1 MNIFKKNPGRGF
13 AKTFAVLTACFIFS
27 SCVTSITANIERP
40 AELDLGGANRI
51 AVIPFQTSDNEK
63 YNDSH
68 SDRSGS
74 ILLAIGGFIFDAM
87 QPSPNEGV
95 QKDIAEYITGHLTE
109 AVNSSNYFKMVEPQ
123 KVLSALKENKT
134 VPTDVYLT
142 GKIRA
147 LKTDI
152 DEDKKTVEKTDSN
165 GNKTTS
171 VEWSYCKTVETTV
184 SYSVVSAK
192 DNIVIG
198 TREKTLKK
206 SSSYYSS
213 RRSLPDEMD
222 LLKSELDSLISKIM
236 HEIQPY
242 TITKKLDLLKDKSK
256 DDRMK
261 KANDYAKDGKLN
273 DALKIY
279 KSVYKEN
286 KNFEA
291 GYNAA
296 QILIAKNE
304 FNEARSL
311 MEKLYSSTGD
321 KRASDSLKLINEEIV
336 YAERLKKQQEAR
348 KQNGSSLQ

>member
-1 MNIFKKNPGRGF
+1 M
-13 AKTFAVLTACFIFS
+13 
-27 SCVTSITANIERP
+27 
-40 AELDLGGANRI
+40 
-51 AVIPFQTSDNEK
+51 
-63 YNDSH
+63 
-68 SDRSGS
+68 
-74 ILLAIGGFIFDAM
+74 
-87 QPSPNEGV
+87 
-95 QKDIAEYITGHLTE
+95 
-109 AVNSSNYFKMVEPQ
+109 
-123 KVLSALKENKT
+123 LSALKENKT

-142 GKIRA
+142 GKIRS

-304 FNEARSL
+304 LNEARSL